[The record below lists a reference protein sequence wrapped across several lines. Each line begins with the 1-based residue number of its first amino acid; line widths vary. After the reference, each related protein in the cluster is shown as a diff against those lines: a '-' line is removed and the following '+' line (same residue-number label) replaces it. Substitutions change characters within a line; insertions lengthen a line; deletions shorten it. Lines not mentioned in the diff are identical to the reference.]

1 MDKMTR
7 YRQIIQQVLEDYAH
21 LMSTG
26 NPVRILPVC
35 DSSHDQYLVV
45 SLGWQNKRREHA
57 IVFHA
62 QLRDGKFFIEDD
74 RTEEGIANL
83 LSQAGVEEDDI
94 MLAWADVTHSDEQVT
109 IAA

>member
-1 MDKMTR
+1 MGKVVR
-7 YRQIIQQVLEDYAH
+7 YRQIIQRVLEDYAH

-26 NPVRILPVC
+26 NSVQILPVC
-35 DSSHDQYLVV
+35 DPNRDQYLLV

-62 QLRDGKFFIEDD
+62 RLCDGIFLIEDD
-74 RTEEGIANL
+74 RTEEGVANL
-83 LSQAGVEEDDI
+83 LLQAGIEEDDI
-94 MLAWADVTHSDEQVT
+94 RLAWAGIHRRDDPVS

>member
-1 MDKMTR
+1 MDKITR
-7 YRQIIQQVLEDYAH
+7 YRQIVQQVLEDYAR

-26 NPVRILPVC
+26 NSVRILPVC
-35 DSSHDQYLVV
+35 DSSRDHYLLV

-62 QLRDGKFFIEDD
+62 QLRGSEFFVEDD

-83 LSQAGVEEDDI
+83 LLQAGVEEDDI
-94 MLAWADVTHSDEQVT
+94 RLAWTDAPRSDEQVT